1 MWTEGVHD
9 EGLGTT
15 ALSIRPFITTQQ
27 QGEHTR
33 VPRGPVTVLARW
45 STVESSS
52 RCSEAPSTA
61 YHMICASPDQRNPMQ
76 SSVGAAG
83 GAGGLARV
91 PPERAA
97 TNRGW
102 LVHGARA
109 GVGVGYVVRRIGRER
124 RGRRASPLDDRAE
137 LTSCAAGASRLGLL
151 RRHRVVS
158 LQVPLRHRRHPELA
172 YRSASALDS
181 RSKFTGV
188 VQRTMKY
195 KVSPFSASRQGQH

>member
-1 MWTEGVHD
+1 
-9 EGLGTT
+9 
-15 ALSIRPFITTQQ
+15 
-27 QGEHTR
+27 
-33 VPRGPVTVLARW
+33 
-45 STVESSS
+45 
-52 RCSEAPSTA
+52 
-61 YHMICASPDQRNPMQ
+61 MQ

-151 RRHRVVS
+151 RRHRI
-158 LQVPLRHRRHPELA
+158 LRLFRPLCRHRQREYP
-172 YRSASALDS
+172 RCFASALAS
-181 RSKFTGV
+181 QGKSVRVTRRPMEC
-188 VQRTMKY
+188 QAP
-195 KVSPFSASRQGQH
+195 PFSATREGSGMTHRQQKTAEIHAALVYPSI

>member
-1 MWTEGVHD
+1 
-9 EGLGTT
+9 
-15 ALSIRPFITTQQ
+15 
-27 QGEHTR
+27 
-33 VPRGPVTVLARW
+33 
-45 STVESSS
+45 
-52 RCSEAPSTA
+52 
-61 YHMICASPDQRNPMQ
+61 MQ

-83 GAGGLARV
+83 GAEGLARV